1 MPKRRKTR
9 LGYFFKKFSLTNDF
23 IELYDVLAINNQTGS
38 IVSLGKVSNNEDA
51 KDLKQKYLTP
61 NTKYYM
67 LEDSSALVE
76 F

>member
-1 MPKRRKTR
+1 MPRKRKTK

-23 IELYDVLAINNQTGS
+23 TELYDVLAINNQTGS
-38 IVSLGKVSNNEDA
+38 IVSLGKVSNIEDA

-61 NTKYYM
+61 NTKYNM

-76 F
+76 Y

>member
-1 MPKRRKTR
+1 MPKKRKTK
-9 LGYFFKKFSLTNDF
+9 LGYFFKKFCLTNDF
-23 IELYDVLAINNQTGS
+23 TELYDVLAINNQTGS
-38 IVSLGKVSNNEDA
+38 IVSLGKVSNIEDA

>member
-1 MPKRRKTR
+1 M
-9 LGYFFKKFSLTNDF
+9 
-23 IELYDVLAINNQTGS
+23 LAINNQTGS
-38 IVSLGKVSNNEDA
+38 IVSLGKVSNIEDA